1 MCTTRDA
8 PCQGGKSI
16 RRCLATPR
24 SHDTRARSTNRTC
37 RPSPD
42 SAPRSCHI
50 AFLLRLV
57 GSPPWALRGCNLHFR
72 PAFSGSAVLL
82 LQGLGWPCPPASD
95 GTDASSPSC
104 PPNAPRPR
112 NPRPSGALARTA
124 RTAMRMPCA
133 SCDALPRYWRP
144 AIPRWRSAFARGTR
158 DAPCPVRG
166 NGRRLCP
173 AEKQRKEIP
182 LGLPGPA
189 IEVGREPIPPKTK
202 GGRPCGP
209 PPSGCAL

>member
-1 MCTTRDA
+1 MA
-8 PCQGGKSI
+8 LSAGK
-16 RRCLATPR
+16 RRNSRQIPK
-24 SHDTRARSTNRTC
+24 
-37 RPSPD
+37 P
-42 SAPRSCHI
+42 
-50 AFLLRLV
+50 
-57 GSPPWALRGCNLHFR
+57 
-72 PAFSGSAVLL
+72 
-82 LQGLGWPCPPASD
+82 
-95 GTDASSPSC
+95 

-112 NPRPSGALARTA
+112 NRRPPRALTRTA
-124 RTAMRMPCA
+124 RAAMRMPCA

-144 AIPRWRSAFARGTR
+144 AIPRWRSVFARGTR

-202 GGRPCGP
+202 GGGPCGP
-209 PPSGCAL
+209 PPSGCALQRKAPRRSPRYRTAGKAIRLGPRRAER